1 MKSIKSREWQQG
13 CEKQQNQQPTK
24 ILKPPLN
31 SIHSIFADN
40 LNARAIS

>member
-1 MKSIKSREWQQG
+1 MKSIKAREWHQG

-24 ILKPPLN
+24 ILKSPFN